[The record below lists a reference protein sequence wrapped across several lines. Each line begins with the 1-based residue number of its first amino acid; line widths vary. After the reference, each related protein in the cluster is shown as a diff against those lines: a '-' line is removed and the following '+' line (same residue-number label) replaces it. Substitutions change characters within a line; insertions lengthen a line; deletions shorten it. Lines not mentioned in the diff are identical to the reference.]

1 MEKILIAY
9 YSKTGS
15 TKNTGEYIKNALTTN
30 YFVDLRD
37 INTIKDLSEYSKII
51 LGAPING
58 MQIAPQMK
66 NFIEKNHEN
75 LRMIPTYFFAM
86 TYAYNNGRNFV
97 RKSINKEIKNI
108 TLPLQSKTYIIGGV
122 ADKPMPKFL
131 SFVFGLKENEPLDNR
146 NFNKIDELIEDI
158 KSHTN

>member
-15 TKNTGEYIKNALTTN
+15 TKNTGEYIQNALIDK
-30 YFVDLRD
+30 YSVDLKE
-37 INTIKDLSEYSKII
+37 INTIKELDQYSKVI

-58 MQIAPQMK
+58 MQVVPQMK
-66 NFIEKNHEN
+66 NFIDKHHEN
-75 LRMIPTYFFAM
+75 LRMIPTYFYAM

-108 TLPLQSKTYIIGGV
+108 TLPIQSKTYIIGGV

-131 SFVFGLKENEPLDNR
+131 SFLFGIKENEPLDNR
-146 NFNKIDELIEDI
+146 NFDKINELINQVKTD
-158 KSHTN
+158 